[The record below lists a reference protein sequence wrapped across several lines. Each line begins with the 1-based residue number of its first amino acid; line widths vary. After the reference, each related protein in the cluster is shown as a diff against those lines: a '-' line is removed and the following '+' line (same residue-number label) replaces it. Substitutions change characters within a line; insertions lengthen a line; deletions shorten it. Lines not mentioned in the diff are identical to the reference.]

1 MDKQKAILIIQTAFI
16 GDLIL
21 ATPLIEK
28 LARFFPGYAID
39 ILVRKGNEALLQDH
53 PHVRQVLI
61 WDKKSGKYKNWWRI
75 LQKIRGERYE
85 HLINVQRFFS
95 TGLLSALSRAKHI
108 IGFNKNP
115 LSFSFTKVLP
125 HEIGNGKHEVERNL
139 SLISALTDDS
149 FQRPALYP
157 PKSSVEKVKPFQ
169 EVPYVC
175 MAPTSVW
182 FTKQMPPAKWQEL
195 IALIPNHIRI
205 YLLGA
210 PSDAAAC
217 EAIKRAVKHTD
228 VVNLAGK
235 LSLIDSV
242 QLISAARMTYV
253 NDSAPMHMASSVNA
267 PTTAFF
273 CSTIPDFGFGPLADN
288 SHVVETTEELNCRP
302 CGLHGK
308 KACPEGH
315 FKCALGIPF
324 GTQILPEEA

>member
-28 LARFFPGYAID
+28 LARFFPDYAID
-39 ILVRKGNEALLQDH
+39 ILVRKGNEALLQEH
-53 PHVRQVLI
+53 PHLRQVLI
-61 WDKKSGKYKNWWRI
+61 WDKKSDKYKNWWRM
-75 LQKIRGERYE
+75 LQTIRGERYDY
-85 HLINVQRFFS
+85 LINVQRFFS
-95 TGLLSALSRAKHI
+95 TGLLSALSKARNI

-115 LSFSFTKVLP
+115 LSFSFTKVVP
-125 HEIGNGKHEVERNL
+125 HEIGNGKHEVARNL
-139 SLISALTDDS
+139 SLISSLTDES
-149 FQRPALYP
+149 FQRPTLYP
-157 PKSSVEKVKPFQ
+157 PKSSEEKVKAYQ
-169 EVPYVC
+169 KVPYVC

-182 FTKQMPPAKWQEL
+182 FTKQMPPQKWQEL
-195 IALIPNHIRI
+195 ISLIPKGIRI

-210 PSDAAAC
+210 PSDAEDC
-217 EAIKRAVKHTD
+217 EAIKEAAKHTD

-235 LSLIDSV
+235 LSLIDSA
-242 QLISAARMTYV
+242 QLISGAQMTYV

-273 CSTIPDFGFGPLADN
+273 CSTIPAFGFGPLADR
-288 SHVVETTEELNCRP
+288 SYVVETREELSCRP

-315 FKCALGIPF
+315 FKCALNIPF
-324 GTQILPEEA
+324 EQRILPVQN